1 MRRLLLSFLVILA
14 TVTRAEDDE
23 QWDEDDYYT
32 LLKVPQDASLAVIK
46 RAYRRMSLE
55 YHPDTAGEGGKD
67 MFQKLSRAY
76 EVLSDQNLRRVY
88 DQEGPDGVAE
98 YEKRKAQ
105 GEQPQFQNPFGAF
118 FGFGGGGPREAKR
131 PSISIPLFIS
141 LKDIYTGKT
150 LEASVF
156 KHMRCKKCRGTGAKT
171 KKDITPCTKCNGQGV
186 VLGVRHIGG
195 GMYQQYHQTCTV
207 CGGKGKIVKRTCNHC
222 GGKKVVAGME
232 NVSVFVEKGMNDGQ
246 EIRFPNMCDE
256 VAGSTD
262 APGDIN
268 FVVSPRPV
276 KGDGFDLKR
285 EGKNLHLNLTISL
298 KESLVGFVKEFE
310 HLDGHIVEIDRNNKI
325 TGHGHVERIKGE
337 GMPIHEGHG
346 EYGDLVVS
354 FNVKFPAEL
363 NDEQREA
370 IKNLQGMA

>member
-1 MRRLLLSFLVILA
+1 MRGFFICLFIFVGVA
-14 TVTRAEDDE
+14 GGTTDDE
-23 QWDEDDYYT
+23 PWDEDDFYT
-32 LLKVPQDASLAVIK
+32 LLDVPQDATLAVIK
-46 RAYRRMSLE
+46 RSYRRLSLKH
-55 YHPDTAGEGGKD
+55 HPDTAGESGKD

-88 DQEGPDGVAE
+88 DQEGTDGVAE

-118 FGFGGGGPREAKR
+118 FGFGGAQREAKR
-131 PSISIPLFIS
+131 PSINIPLIIS
-141 LKDIYTGKT
+141 LKDIYTGRN

-171 KKDITPCTKCNGQGV
+171 KKDIHTCPKCNGQGV
-186 VLGVRHIGG
+186 VVGVRHIGG
-195 GMYQQYHQTCTV
+195 GMYQQVHQQCETCS
-207 CGGKGKIVKRTCNHC
+207 GKGKIIKRICNHC

-232 NVSVFVEKGMNDGQ
+232 NVSVFVEKGMADGQ

-276 KGDGFDLKR
+276 KGVGFDLR
-285 EGKNLHLNLTISL
+285 RDGKHLYLETTISL
-298 KESLVGFVKEFE
+298 KESLVGFVKDFE
-310 HLDGHIVEIDRNNKI
+310 HLDGHVVEIDRSNKI

-337 GMPIHEGHG
+337 GMPVHESHG
-346 EYGDLVVS
+346 ELGDLIITFSVR
-354 FNVKFPAEL
+354 FPSEL
-363 NDEQREA
+363 TDEQREA
-370 IKNLQGMA
+370 VMNLQGIA